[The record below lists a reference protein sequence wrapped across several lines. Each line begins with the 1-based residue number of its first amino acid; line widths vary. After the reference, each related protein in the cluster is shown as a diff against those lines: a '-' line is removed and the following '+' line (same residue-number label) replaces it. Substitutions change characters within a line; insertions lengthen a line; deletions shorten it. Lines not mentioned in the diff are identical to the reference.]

1 MKKFIFMSIALVA
14 MVFCFAS
21 CSKPETPATIAEGCI
36 ENIKNGDYDAFVETL
51 DADEE
56 TKSQFKQL
64 FEAKG
69 KEMIEKSGGIA
80 SYKIVS
86 EEISEDGKTA
96 KVKAEIEYGNGKKKD
111 EKFNFVNVDGKWKQV
126 IKK

>member
-1 MKKFIFMSIALVA
+1 MSIALVA
-14 MVFCFAS
+14 MVLCFAS
-21 CSKPETPATIAEGCI
+21 CGKPETPATIAEECI
-36 ENIKNGDYDAFVETL
+36 ENIKNGDFDAFVETI